1 YFNSLLNRP
10 SDSQIDTAF
19 DVDQQIVYAQK
30 LLHNEIKTN
39 RREELSSLKQVLSI
53 NEILLN
59 KDERHFIPKLS
70 GFVDV
75 GSQAEDMK
83 FNRDSRYYMIGLQL
97 DIPIFSGFRNKYKIK
112 EAKLDLQNSKLAFEN
127 ASKQLELSAGVA
139 KNKLKSALEVYHAS
153 LEQLKAADSYQRLI
167 NRGYEAGVNS
177 F

>member
-1 YFNSLLNRP
+1 
-10 SDSQIDTAF
+10 
-19 DVDQQIVYAQK
+19 
-30 LLHNEIKTN
+30 
-39 RREELSSLKQVLSI
+39 
-53 NEILLN
+53 
-59 KDERHFIPKLS
+59 S

-139 KNKLKSALEVYHAS
+139 KNKLKSALEVYQAS

-177 F
+177 FIETIDARNQLTSARLATQINRYNVLNTAAELERELNNNDSVQP